1 MAPKEPVI
9 DDSRLTI
16 ILMKYVAL
24 ATKSICVK
32 VFEHLSLTALAL
44 SLLHWHI
51 CWRHI
56 HVRQCC
62 GYASFRVFCRVRS
75 CHMVLQIINS
85 RFFFAFCEHNCF
97 TLILLQHSLW
107 LDINAVDVCEVLL
120 RSLYRLSEVCTLSH
134 SFRLLLSGDLKTVQ
148 GAMSTHWRRSIELPP
163 SILFTHL
170 SPSLSCVEPSA
181 FLVQK

>member
-16 ILMKYVAL
+16 ILMEYVAL

-44 SLLHWHI
+44 SLLQWHI

-97 TLILLQHSLW
+97 TLVLLQHSLW

-170 SPSLSCVEPSA
+170 SSSLSCEKPST
-181 FLVQK
+181 FLV